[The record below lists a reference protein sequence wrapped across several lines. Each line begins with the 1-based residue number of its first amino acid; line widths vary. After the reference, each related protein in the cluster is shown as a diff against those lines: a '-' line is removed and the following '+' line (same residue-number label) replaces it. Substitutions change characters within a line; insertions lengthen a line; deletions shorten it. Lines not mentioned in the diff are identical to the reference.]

1 MVCYNNQSKTSHYA
15 TFSIHFSDE
24 IPKVTISFHNNLYS
38 WNHCKEITLNNC
50 PKPGTAIEV
59 LLKLGILLSWIFD
72 WLRYR
77 AKRSE
82 ATQSPCSPRV
92 PKRIFLNR
100 NKCFHPAKFF
110 AILTHY
116 NFRKI
121 ISQQTSYT
129 NTTTACPKDIQNNEN
144 CTANSV
150 DLIHESFWDIF

>member
-15 TFSIHFSDE
+15 TFSIHSSDE

-59 LLKLGILLSWIFD
+59 LLKLGILLSFLD
-72 WLRYR
+72 FWL
-77 AKRSE
+77 AVLPSE
-82 ATQSPCSPRV
+82 AKQRKALVLLEYPSEFSS
-92 PKRIFLNR
+92 IEIN
-100 NKCFHPAKFF
+100 HPAKFF

-121 ISQQTSYT
+121 ISQQTSDT

>member
-15 TFSIHFSDE
+15 TFSFHFSE
-24 IPKVTISFHNNLYS
+24 IAKVTISFYNNLYS

-59 LLKLGILLSWIFD
+59 LLKLGILLSFLD
-72 WLRYR
+72 FWL
-77 AKRSE
+77 AALPSE
-82 ATQSPCSPRV
+82 AKQSKALVLLGYPSEFSS
-92 PKRIFLNR
+92 IEINAFILQSSS
-100 NKCFHPAKFF
+100 

-116 NFRKI
+116 NLRKI
-121 ISQQTSYT
+121 ISQQTSDK
-129 NTTTACPKDIQNNEN
+129 NKTTVCSEDIQNNEN